1 MDRLINQKEFK
12 NALENYINKKEDAI
26 RNYLETTIID
36 GYSKTEELV
45 IVKGLNLKNID
56 FWGINFEGFQFKNCK
71 FKNCEF
77 HHFVSIGACIFK
89 DCEFISTDFHDVH
102 FSECDFINT
111 VFLNCHHAYNIFGD
125 CLFTNSTFQNSKEM
139 IEIYFGGCKMT
150 ELSFNNCY
158 ICHSRFED
166 FREAEGN
173 TIRFLDSILETTYFF
188 QLDLKDTTFVNS
200 VINLCSYSN
209 CSLSSHTIARSTK
222 STAKEY
228 SSIDFQTIINSSNIS
243 GPVLNQCFGIQNSD
257 IKEYLIGLTTK
268 IEFQS
273 VFISYSFKDRIFAK
287 RLNDALKNKG
297 VFTFLWE
304 LDAPGGKGVKRIMR
318 ENIQKHDRI
327 LFIASENSIRSKA
340 CQFELSEGRKK
351 QEELWT
357 DIFFPIHID
366 NYLFTVEKEEIKPKS
381 LQSEYW
387 ENISALK
394 DINSLDFCAFNRLE
408 YNQDQFDDLVF
419 KLVKALKK

>member
-1 MDRLINQKEFK
+1 MDRLNNQKDFK
-12 NALENYINKKEDAI
+12 KALESYLNKKGEAI
-26 RNYLETTIID
+26 RDYLETTIIE

-56 FWGINFEGFQFKNCK
+56 FWGIHLEGFQFRNCK
-71 FKNCEF
+71 FINCHF
-77 HHFVSIGACIFK
+77 HHDVSIGACIFK
-89 DCEFISTDFHDVH
+89 ECEFISTYFDNVH

-111 VFLNCHHAYNIFGD
+111 IFSNCHHAYNIFGD
-125 CLFTNSTFQNSKEM
+125 CLFTNSTFQDSKEM
-139 IEIYFGGCKMT
+139 IEIYYGGCKMT
-150 ELSFNNCY
+150 ELSFSNCY
-158 ICHSRFED
+158 ISHSRFED

-173 TIRFLDSILETTYFF
+173 SVRFLESILETTYFF
-188 QLDLKDTTFVNS
+188 QLDLKDTTFKKS
-200 VINLCSYSN
+200 LLNLCSFSN
-209 CSLSSHTIARSTK
+209 CSLSSSTIDTTTK

-243 GPVLNQCFGIQNSD
+243 GSVLNQCFGIQNSG
-257 IKEYLIGLTTK
+257 IKEYIHGLTTK

-273 VFISYSFKDRIFAK
+273 VFVSYSSKDRIFAK
-287 RLNDALKNKG
+287 RLNEALKNKG

-304 LDAPGGKGVKRIMR
+304 LDAPGGKGVKKIMK

-340 CQFELSEGRKK
+340 CQYELSEGRRK
-351 QEELWT
+351 QEEQWT

-366 NYLFTVEKEEIKPKS
+366 NYLFNVEKEEIKPLS
-381 LQSEYW
+381 SQTEYW
-387 ENISALK
+387 ENICALK
-394 DINSLDFCAFNRLE
+394 EINSLDFCAYNRPE
-408 YNQDQFDDLVF
+408 YNQDQFDDLIF